1 MKFYWIDLI
10 DSARLQLEDLALAG
24 KLYHKFEQQDDR
36 FSNIIFEKANAGLV
50 FESFQMLYIE
60 CAIALIIVASNAAHS
75 GNAVFR
81 PMYRELLFDVPFDLS
96 IFYLSIFQHAY
107 ST

>member
-10 DSARLQLEDLALAG
+10 DSSCSQLAFAG
-24 KLYHKFEQQDDR
+24 KLYKQFEQQDDGFCNR
-36 FSNIIFEKANAGLV
+36 IFEKADAGLV
-50 FESFQMLYIE
+50 FESFPMLDME
-60 CAIALIIVASNAAHS
+60 CAPALIIVASNAAHS